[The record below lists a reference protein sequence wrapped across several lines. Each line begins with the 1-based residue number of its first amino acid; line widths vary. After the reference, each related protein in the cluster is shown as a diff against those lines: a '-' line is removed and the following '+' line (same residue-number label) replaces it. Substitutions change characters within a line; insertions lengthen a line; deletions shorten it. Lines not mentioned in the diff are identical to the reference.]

1 MTVAFRKQ
9 FADSVHVGEIDTGWL
24 IRFPTPT
31 QSNLVSLPIG
41 GLAEGTSFV

>member
-9 FADSVHVGEIDTGWL
+9 FADSVHVGEIDTG
-24 IRFPTPT
+24 FPTPT

-41 GLAEGTSFV
+41 GLAEGTGFV